1 MFKFSFCEL
10 NYKQGFSA
18 NINIYKARYIMCV
31 FYAGYCYY
39 PYFLQNNILITL
51 SISDSV
57 PFLFQKPFITLQ
69 ENTLCGEMGCRNL
82 QTTGNFKSVF
92 HFKTW
97 GYQTIQCP
105 ARKSN
110 NKALQHGFFPGR
122 VERKE
127 AVHHTNKGNSLHF
140 FASTVF

>member
-1 MFKFSFCEL
+1 
-10 NYKQGFSA
+10 
-18 NINIYKARYIMCV
+18 MCV

-39 PYFLQNNILITL
+39 PYFLQNNILITF
-51 SISDSV
+51 SIIWLCSFSV
-57 PFLFQKPFITLQ
+57 PGNHSSHCRRTLSAGKWETESYRLLATLNLF
-69 ENTLCGEMGCRNL
+69 
-82 QTTGNFKSVF
+82 F
-92 HFKTW
+92 HFKTC

-127 AVHHTNKGNSLHF
+127 AVHHTYKGNSLHF
-140 FASTVF
+140 FASTVFWTITSAALNRIYRMMIWLPWPG